1 MVWPQKGLEGA
12 DSLTS
17 GGVQQSLPVC
27 GTGICQ
33 GIAGAQDLW
42 VEYGGRTWRLG
53 ASRGEMGPAWASPS
67 GPTNFHL
74 SALEG
79 VVEAFPLGPVDA
91 ISIGEVGTTQVEAVE
106 IGEMAASEPEGS

>member
-1 MVWPQKGLEGA
+1 MVWPQKSLEGA

-17 GGVQQSLPVC
+17 GRVLQSLPVC
-27 GTGICQ
+27 GAGICQ

-42 VEYGGRTWRLG
+42 VEHGGRTWRLG

-91 ISIGEVGTTQVEAVE
+91 IGIGEVGPTQVEAVE
-106 IGEMAASEPEGS
+106 VGKMAASEPEGS